1 MTYQTTSLTGEL
13 STGTTGTGA
22 DIAVHGEV
30 WQSGGMTKRLFQ
42 RWFVALGMVAMLGAL
57 VAVPMTAS
65 YALAMAGKTAAT
77 ATKMSMPAAAGEMP
91 CHKPMKHCPSCPQ
104 KVCPEMGSCLVKCF
118 QPLPQPVAEAW
129 LQRDVIDQRVMPA
142 PTRVTPGSLIP
153 PLLRPPSV

>member
-1 MTYQTTSLTGEL
+1 
-13 STGTTGTGA
+13 
-22 DIAVHGEV
+22 
-30 WQSGGMTKRLFQ
+30 MTKRLFQ
-42 RWFVALGMVAMLGAL
+42 RWFAVLGMIAMLGAVMAMPL
-57 VAVPMTAS
+57 TATYAFAMSGKSETSAKMAMTAK
-65 YALAMAGKTAAT
+65 ADA
-77 ATKMSMPAAAGEMP
+77 MP

-118 QPLPQPVAEAW
+118 QTLQQPVAEAW